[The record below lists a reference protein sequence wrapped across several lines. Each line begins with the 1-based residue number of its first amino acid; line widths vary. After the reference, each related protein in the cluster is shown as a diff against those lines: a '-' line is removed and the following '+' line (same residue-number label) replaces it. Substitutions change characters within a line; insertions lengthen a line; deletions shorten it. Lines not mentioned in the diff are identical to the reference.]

1 MRIMRHQLEEEFT
14 VAAISESELS
24 TERQGLFEALS
35 LRAVEYSA
43 RRRVLPQLRS
53 QDDYRKIRRDGA
65 R

>member
-1 MRIMRHQLEEEFT
+1 MRHQLEEEFT
-14 VAAISESELS
+14 VAATSESELS

-43 RRRVLPQLRS
+43 RRRVPPQQPQIHS